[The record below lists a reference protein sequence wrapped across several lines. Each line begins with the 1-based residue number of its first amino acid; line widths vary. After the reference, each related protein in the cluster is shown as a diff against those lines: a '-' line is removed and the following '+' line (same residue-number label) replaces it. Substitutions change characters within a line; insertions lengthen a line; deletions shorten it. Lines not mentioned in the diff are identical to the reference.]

1 MHLSHLGFLLAD
13 FPLLLGVRG
22 VAMQNGRCVCEK
34 DQGSSQVLMES
45 IGRAQQDL
53 MGNIIRH
60 TIPAMMNNLHIID
73 GGW

>member
-1 MHLSHLGFLLAD
+1 MHLSHLGFLLAA

-22 VAMQNGRCVCEK
+22 VEMQDGRCVCEK

-45 IGRAQQDL
+45 IVRAQQDL
-53 MGNIIRH
+53 MGNITGH
-60 TIPAMMNNLHIID
+60 TIPAMMNYLHTVD